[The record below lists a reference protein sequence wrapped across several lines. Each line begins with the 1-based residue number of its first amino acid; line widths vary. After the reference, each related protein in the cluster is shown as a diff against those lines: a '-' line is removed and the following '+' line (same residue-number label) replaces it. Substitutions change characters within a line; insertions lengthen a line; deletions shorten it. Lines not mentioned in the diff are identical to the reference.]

1 MKASRPS
8 IENLNTILL
17 AVIAICLALIV
28 IALYAPK
35 IHADDDY
42 IVRRILYCL
51 DGSDV
56 STGNLVVNCTG

>member
-1 MKASRPS
+1 MKSSRPFNR
-8 IENLNTILL
+8 NLNTILL